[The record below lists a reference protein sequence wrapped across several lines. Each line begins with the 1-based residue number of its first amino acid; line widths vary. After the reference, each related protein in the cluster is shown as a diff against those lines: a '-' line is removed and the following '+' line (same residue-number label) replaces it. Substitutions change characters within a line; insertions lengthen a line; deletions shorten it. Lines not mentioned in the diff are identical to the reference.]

1 MLSSTDEAVRECI
14 DMIEKLQGLPNS
26 NLTYNLEFWIL
37 IGPYYTNT
45 YLHNFP
51 PASGPPTNEAIQ
63 QVKAKL
69 QGLSTLILT
78 CHWNFLVS
86 P

>member
-37 IGPYYTNT
+37 RGPYYIVYTNT
-45 YLHNFP
+45 YFQNFP
-51 PASGPPTNEAIQ
+51 PVSGPPTNEAIQ

-69 QGLSTLILT
+69 QGLST
-78 CHWNFLVS
+78 
-86 P
+86 